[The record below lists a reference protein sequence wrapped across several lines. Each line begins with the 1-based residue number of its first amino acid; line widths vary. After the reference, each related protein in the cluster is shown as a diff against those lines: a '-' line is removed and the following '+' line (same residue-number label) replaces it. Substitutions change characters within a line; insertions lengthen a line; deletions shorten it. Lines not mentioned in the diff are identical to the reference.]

1 MQENGAKQYILFIL
15 FFDLRFAV
23 NSPIIKPP
31 TKEAFHFPTSGH
43 VADSNAS
50 APRKKAPRDSDSK
63 KAVTKAAKSKPMK
76 LEAHAEAAVPNK
88 AVPKKAVP
96 KKAQGA
102 KKEKVLRDSFTMPK
116 SDYAKIAELKQR
128 CLDAGVHIKKSEILR
143 AGLLLLAATSP
154 KQFLTAVS
162 KVEAIKTGRPGKA

>member
-1 MQENGAKQYILFIL
+1 M
-15 FFDLRFAV
+15 

-31 TKEAFHFPTSGH
+31 TKEAFHFPTSGY

-50 APRKKAPRDSDSK
+50 APKKKAPRGSDSK
-63 KAVTKAAKSKPMK
+63 KAVTKAAKSKPTK
-76 LEAHAEAAVPNK
+76 LEAHAEAAVPNKAEPKK

-154 KQFLTAVS
+154 KQFLSAVS
-162 KVEAIKTGRPGKA
+162 KVEAIKTGRPAKA

>member
-1 MQENGAKQYILFIL
+1 M
-15 FFDLRFAV
+15 

-31 TKEAFHFPTSGH
+31 TKEAFHFPTSGY

-50 APRKKAPRDSDSK
+50 TPKKKAPRGSDSK
-63 KAVTKAAKSKPMK
+63 KAVTKAAKSKPTK
-76 LEAHAEAAVPNK
+76 LEAHAEAAVPDK

-162 KVEAIKTGRPGKA
+162 KVEAIKTGRPAKA